1 MSVEFSNAY
10 QEILLDNFNSV
21 IKQNIMFQTQLK
33 LAEETQKNNNNDSK
47 INEISLKHEEK
58 VSLLIAE
65 YNSLK
70 TETDAAYNSLK
81 AENDA
86 AYNALK
92 TENDAVKQKIADLEP
107 RANVGQSLHDEKSR
121 IQSALNEELKKN
133 VIVRE
138 EVNQKNSAI
147 EELNKKIAEQ
157 SSVIE
162 ELNRKIA
169 EQSATIEMQSKK
181 IVDCENELVTKSKQ
195 IEESKSIL
203 VKKESIMP
211 KVKKTNSKPDMNNIA
226 DGSSF

>member
-33 LAEETQKNNNNDSK
+33 LAEETQKNNNYDSK
-47 INEISLKHEEK
+47 INEISSKHEEK
-58 VSLLIAE
+58 ISLLIAE
-65 YNSLK
+65 YNALK
-70 TETDAAYNSLK
+70 AETDAT
-81 AENDA
+81 
-86 AYNALK
+86 YNALK
-92 TENDAVKQKIADLEP
+92 AETDATYNALKAENDAVKQKIADLEP

-157 SSVIE
+157 SSIIE
-162 ELNRKIA
+162 ELN
-169 EQSATIEMQSKK
+169 KK
-181 IVDCENELVTKSKQ
+181 IVDCKNELVTKNKE
-195 IEESKSIL
+195 IEELNSIL
-203 VKKESIMP
+203 VKKETIMP
-211 KVKKTNSKPDMNNIA
+211 KVKKTNSKVDTNIIT